1 MANRRHNGLIWA
13 TICVWGTALAAA
25 GYCHLSLPEAAL
37 EPHYYA
43 LSLRGQRCGWAEQI
57 LQRTETGFVTTEQIL
72 LRVQLEGRTLTSTRK
87 ETRTYD
93 EKWQLVAVEQY
104 ANQLGRPVHVRV
116 QRENNQLLM
125 TRQAPDG
132 ETRRQWTLPD
142 NFGQELFLLRAI
154 LEKKLKPGWTLSFT
168 TFDSDLGM
176 LDEITVT
183 ALEHIAEPE
192 AAWLV
197 QAQSQKLGIQTR
209 TWISEQGV
217 ILRQEVP
224 TMLGLK
230 MELVRREEALAEL
243 QPFLLETAIPVER
256 DLGPP
261 EKLRQLQLLIQSA
274 SAPAQ
279 ALFATTARQ
288 RLRLTEQ
295 GALLTVEA
303 GQPPR
308 QSRRLPL
315 SEPEW
320 QPFLQPSDMAPSD
333 HPRLRQQAQQ
343 IIGEETKAWAAAQK
357 LLQWTYRTLA
367 KVPSEPRPLTALEVL
382 QEKKGDCT
390 EHSVLLAAL
399 AQAVGLPARIVVGLV
414 YSQRAF
420 HYHAWNEIYVGEW
433 IEMDATWG
441 QELVDAGHIQT
452 ASGALDSASIAR
464 LSLSAS
470 QMMGTLQLK
479 ILDFQAAP

>member
-1 MANRRHNGLIWA
+1 MTKGRLFWR
-13 TICVWGTALAAA
+13 ICEAICLLGTAIATA
-25 GYCHLSLPEAAL
+25 GYCRLSLPEAAL

-43 LSLRGQRCGWAEQI
+43 LSLRGQRCGWAEQT
-57 LQRTETGFVTTEQIL
+57 LQRTESGFVTTEQIV
-72 LRVQLEGRTLTSTRK
+72 LRIQLEGRTLTSTRQ
-87 ETRTYD
+87 ETRTYNED
-93 EKWQLVAVEQY
+93 WQLVAVEQN
-104 ANQLGRPVHVRV
+104 ANQLGRNVRV
-116 QRENNQLLM
+116 RAQRENNQLVM

-132 ETRRQWTLPD
+132 ETRRQWTLPA

-154 LEKKLKPGWTLSFT
+154 IEKKLQPGWTFSFT
-168 TFDSDLGM
+168 TFDSDLGT

-192 AAWLV
+192 PAWLV
-197 QAQSQKLGIQTR
+197 QAQSKTLGVQTR
-209 TWISEQGV
+209 TWISEKGV
-217 ILRQEVP
+217 ILRQEAP

-261 EKLRQLQLLIQSA
+261 EKLRQLRLLIQSA

-288 RLRLTEQ
+288 RLSLTEQ
-295 GALLTVEA
+295 GAVLTVEA
-303 GQPPR
+303 GQPPQ
-308 QSRRLPL
+308 QSRRLPFT
-315 SEPEW
+315 EPEL

-333 HPRLRQQAQQ
+333 HPRIRQQAQQ
-343 IIGEETKAWAAAQK
+343 IIGEEKQAWAAAQK
-357 LLQWTYRTLA
+357 LLQWTYRALA
-367 KVPSEPRPLTALEVL
+367 KLPSEPRPLSALEVL

-399 AQAVGLPARIVVGLV
+399 AQAVGLPARIAVGLV

-452 ASGALDSASIAR
+452 ASGALDSASMAR

-479 ILDFQAAP
+479 VLDFRAAP